1 MIRFVDVA
9 VLLALTVSH
18 AAFAQGNE
26 GQPGERGA
34 GVVKKKQGTAQ
45 PHGYASKSPPSW
57 IYLSGEFSPPD
68 DVVLGSPK
76 PRQALRSIKPTA
88 ALQGGTSAH
97 TLASN

>member
-57 IYLSGEFSPPD
+57 IYLSSEFSPPD
-68 DVVLGSPK
+68 DVVLGSSQPSK
-76 PRQALRSIKPTA
+76 AMRSLKQTPA
-88 ALQGGTSAH
+88 RHGSTSAN

>member
-9 VLLALTVSH
+9 VVLALAVSH

-26 GQPGERGA
+26 GQAA
-34 GVVKKKQGTAQ
+34 GTGKKKQENVQ
-45 PHGYASKSPPSW
+45 PHGYASKAPPAW

-68 DVVLGSPK
+68 DVVLGSSQPSK
-76 PRQALRSIKPTA
+76 AMRSVKQTPA
-88 ALQGGTSAH
+88 RHGSTSAN